1 MLKQVQHERNKFIRE
16 VNMKLK
22 VLVADKFP
30 DKYIQQMRD
39 LDLEVI
45 YNPKLGE
52 KDLPEAA
59 KDVDIIVVRS
69 TIVNEE
75 TINKGTKLNLIIR
88 AGSGVNNINIAAAN
102 KKGIYVTN
110 CPGMNAVAVAEL
122 AFGLMISLDRFIP
135 DNVSDFNKGVW
146 NKDKYSKGKGLK
158 GKTLGLIGVGNI
170 GKEVAKRAHAFEMN
184 VYGKDITRI
193 EGVQIKDFSEM
204 DQLLPLC
211 DIVTIHLP
219 ATPQTKGLFNKQM
232 FSYMKDGAYLINTS
246 RQDVIVE
253 DDLLEAIKE
262 KNIRYACDVFKGE
275 PEGKSGEVSSKLQ
288 NNPNIYVTHH
298 IGASTEQAQDAVAEE
313 TINIIKKFVHSGVIE
328 HWVNRAKI
336 TDANYQLVVK
346 HYDKP
351 GVLASVL
358 DVIRSG
364 HINIEE
370 IENIIFEGGIAAC
383 CTMKL
388 QNAATAD
395 MLKKISE
402 NANVISV
409 SHVEI

>member
-1 MLKQVQHERNKFIRE
+1 
-16 VNMKLK
+16 MKLK

-30 DKYIQQMRD
+30 EKYIQQMKD
-39 LDLEVI
+39 LDLEVV

-52 KDLPEAA
+52 KDLPEAG

-69 TIVNEE
+69 TVVNEE
-75 TINKGTKLNLIIR
+75 TINKSEKLNLIIR
-88 AGSGVNNINIAAAN
+88 AGSGVNNINIASAN
-102 KKGIYVTN
+102 KKGVYVTN

-122 AFGLMISLDRFIP
+122 AVGLMISLDRSIP

-170 GKEVAKRAHAFEMN
+170 GKEVAKRALAFEMN
-184 VYGKDITRI
+184 VYGKDISRI

-211 DIVTIHLP
+211 DVVSIHLP

-232 FSYMKDGAYLINTS
+232 FGYMKDGAYLINTS
-246 RQDVIVE
+246 RQDIVVE

-262 KNIRYACDVFKGE
+262 KHIRYACDVFKGE
-275 PEGKSGEVSSKLQ
+275 PEAKSGEVSSKLQ

-313 TINIIKKFVHSGVIE
+313 TINIIKHYVHSGVID

-336 TDANYQLVVK
+336 TDAHYQLVVK

-358 DVIRSG
+358 DVIRNG
-364 HINIEE
+364 NINIEE

-383 CTMKL
+383 CTLKL
-388 QNAATAD
+388 QTAATAE
-395 MLKKISE
+395 MLKQIKDNS
-402 NANVISV
+402 NVISI

>member
-1 MLKQVQHERNKFIRE
+1 
-16 VNMKLK
+16 MKLK

-30 DKYIQQMRD
+30 EKYIQELKD

-45 YNPKLGE
+45 YEPKLGE
-52 KDLPEAA
+52 KDLPKAA
-59 KDVDIIVVRS
+59 EDVDILVVRS
-69 TIVNEE
+69 TVVNED
-75 TINKGTKLNLIIR
+75 TINNSKKLNLIIR
-88 AGSGVNNINIAAAN
+88 AGSGVNNIAISAAN
-102 KKGIYVTN
+102 KKGVYVAN

-122 AFGLMISLDRFIP
+122 TMGLIIALDRFIP
-135 DNVSDFNKGVW
+135 DNVADFRNGVW

-158 GKTLGLIGVGNI
+158 GKTLGIIGVGNI
-170 GKEVAKRAHAFEMN
+170 GKEVAKRALAFEMN
-184 VYGKDITRI
+184 VYGKDISRI
-193 EGVQIKDFSEM
+193 EGVPIKDFSEM

-219 ATPQTKGLFNKQM
+219 ATPQTKGLFNKKM

-246 RQDVIVE
+246 RHDIIVE
-253 DDLLEAIKE
+253 EDLLEAIKE
-262 KNIRYACDVFKGE
+262 KNLRVALDVFKGE
-275 PEGKSGEVSSKLQ
+275 PEGKSGEVKSPLQ

-313 TINIIKKFVHSGVIE
+313 TVRIIKHYVHSGVID
-328 HWVNRAKI
+328 HWVNRAKV
-336 TDANYQLVVK
+336 TDAKYQLVVK

-358 DVIRSG
+358 DVIRQG
-364 HINIEE
+364 NINIEE

-388 QNAATAD
+388 KLPATAD
-395 MLKKISE
+395 MLKQISE
-402 NANVISV
+402 NPDVISV

>member
-1 MLKQVQHERNKFIRE
+1 
-16 VNMKLK
+16 MKLK

-30 DKYIQQMRD
+30 DKYIQQMKD

-69 TIVNEE
+69 TVVNEE
-75 TINKGTKLNLIIR
+75 TINNSKKLNLIIR

-122 AFGLMISLDRFIP
+122 TIGLMISLDRFIP
-135 DNVSDFNKGVW
+135 DNVADFNKGIW

-170 GKEVAKRAHAFEMN
+170 GKEVAKRALAFEMN

-211 DIVTIHLP
+211 DVVTIHLP

-232 FSYMKDGAYLINTS
+232 FSYMKNGSYLINTS
-246 RQDVIVE
+246 RHDIVIE

-262 KNIRYACDVFKGE
+262 KNIRYACDVLKGE
-275 PEGKSGEVSSKLQ
+275 PEAKSGEITSKLQ

-313 TINIIKKFVHSGVIE
+313 TINIIKHFVHSGVID

-336 TDANYQLVVK
+336 TDAHYQLVVK
-346 HYDKP
+346 HFDKP

-358 DVIRSG
+358 DVIRG
-364 HINIEE
+364 GNINIEE

-383 CTMKL
+383 CTLKL
-388 QNAATAD
+388 QTAATAE
-395 MLKKISE
+395 MLKTISE
-402 NANVISV
+402 NPNVLSV

>member
-1 MLKQVQHERNKFIRE
+1 
-16 VNMKLK
+16 MKLK

-30 DKYIQQMRD
+30 DKYIQQMKD

-45 YNPKLGE
+45 YNAKLGE

-59 KDVDIIVVRS
+59 LDVDIIVVRS
-69 TIVNEE
+69 TVVNEE
-75 TINKGTKLNLIIR
+75 TINKGKKLNLIIR

-122 AFGLMISLDRFIP
+122 AIGLMIALDRFIP

-170 GKEVAKRAHAFEMN
+170 GKEVAKRALAFEMN
-184 VYGKDITRI
+184 VYGKDISRI

-211 DIVTIHLP
+211 DVVSIHLP

-246 RQDVIVE
+246 RQDVINE
-253 DDLLEAIKE
+253 DDLLEAVKE

-275 PEGKSGEVSSKLQ
+275 PEGKAGEVSSKLM
-288 NNPNIYVTHH
+288 NNSNIYVTHH

-313 TINIIKKFVHSGVIE
+313 TINIIKKFVHSGVID
-328 HWVNRAKI
+328 HWVNRAKK
-336 TDANYQLVVK
+336 TDAHYQLVVK

-351 GVLASVL
+351 GVLATVL
-358 DVIRSG
+358 DVIRAG
-364 HINIEE
+364 NINIEE

-388 QNAATAD
+388 QAAATAD
-395 MLKKISE
+395 MLKQISE

>member
-1 MLKQVQHERNKFIRE
+1 
-16 VNMKLK
+16 MKLK

-30 DKYIQQMRD
+30 DKYIQQMKD

-59 KDVDIIVVRS
+59 KDADIIVVRS

-75 TINKGTKLNLIIR
+75 TINTSNKLNLIIR

-122 AFGLMISLDRFIP
+122 AIGLMISLDRFIP
-135 DNVSDFNKGVW
+135 DNVADFNKGVW

-170 GKEVAKRAHAFEMN
+170 GKEVAKRAIAFEMN

-232 FSYMKDGAYLINTS
+232 LSYMKNGAYLVNTS
-246 RQDVIVE
+246 RHDVVVE

-275 PEGKSGEVSSKLQ
+275 PEGKSGEVSSKLM

-313 TINIIKKFVHSGVIE
+313 TINIIKKFVHSGVID

-336 TDANYQLVVK
+336 TDAHYQLVVK

-358 DVIRSG
+358 DVIRG
-364 HINIEE
+364 GQINIEE

-388 QNAATAD
+388 QSAATAE
-395 MLKKISE
+395 MLKQISE
-402 NANVISV
+402 NENVISV

>member
-1 MLKQVQHERNKFIRE
+1 
-16 VNMKLK
+16 MKLK

-30 DKYIQQMRD
+30 DKYIQQMKD
-39 LDLEVI
+39 LDLDVI

-52 KDLPEAA
+52 KDLPQEAV
-59 KDVDIIVVRS
+59 DVDIIVVRS
-69 TIVNEE
+69 TVVNEE
-75 TINKGTKLNLIIR
+75 TINNGKKLNLIIR

-122 AFGLMISLDRFIP
+122 AIGLMISIDRFIP
-135 DNVSDFNKGVW
+135 DNVTDFNKGVW
-146 NKDKYSKGKGLK
+146 SKDKYSKGKGLK

-170 GKEVAKRAHAFEMN
+170 GKEVAKRALAFEMN

-219 ATPQTKGLFNKQM
+219 STPQTKGLFNKKL
-232 FSYMKDGAYLINTS
+232 FGYMKNGAYLINTS

-275 PEGKSGEVSSKLQ
+275 PELKSGDVSSKLQ
-288 NNPNIYVTHH
+288 NNPNVYVTHH

-313 TINIIKKFVHSGVIE
+313 TISIIKKFVHSGVID

-336 TDANYQLVVK
+336 TDAHYQLVVK

-351 GVLASVL
+351 GVLAGVL
-358 DVIRSG
+358 DIIRSG
-364 HINIEE
+364 KINIEE

-388 QNAATAD
+388 QNAATAE
-395 MLKKISE
+395 MLKNISE
-402 NANVISV
+402 NSNVISV

>member
-1 MLKQVQHERNKFIRE
+1 
-16 VNMKLK
+16 MKLK

-30 DKYIQQMRD
+30 EKYIQQMKD
-39 LDLEVI
+39 LDLDVI

-52 KDLPEAA
+52 KDLPEAG
-59 KDVDIIVVRS
+59 KDVDIIIVRS
-69 TIVNEE
+69 TVVNEE
-75 TINKGTKLNLIIR
+75 AINNSNKLNLIIR

-102 KKGIYVTN
+102 KKGVYVAN
-110 CPGMNAVAVAEL
+110 CPGMNSVAVAEL
-122 AFGLMISLDRFIP
+122 AVGLMISLDRHIP
-135 DNVSDFNKGVW
+135 DNVSDFNNGVW

-170 GKEVAKRAHAFEMN
+170 GKEVAKRALAFEMN
-184 VYGKDITRI
+184 VYGKDISRI

-211 DIVTIHLP
+211 DIVSIHLP

-232 FSYMKDGAYLINTS
+232 LSYLKDGAYLINTS
-246 RQDVIVE
+246 RQDIVVE

-262 KNIRYACDVFKGE
+262 KNIHYACDVFKGE
-275 PEGKSGEVSSKLQ
+275 PEAKSGEVSSKLQ

-313 TINIIKKFVHSGVIE
+313 TINIIKHFVHSGVIY
-328 HWVNRAKI
+328 HWVNRAKV
-336 TDANYQLVVK
+336 TDAHYQLVVK

-358 DVIRSG
+358 DVIRG
-364 HINIEE
+364 GNINIEE
-370 IENIIFEGGIAAC
+370 IENIIFEGGITAC
-383 CTMKL
+383 CTLKL
-388 QNAATAD
+388 QTAVTAD
-395 MLKKISE
+395 MLKQIKD
-402 NANVISV
+402 NNNVISI

>member
-1 MLKQVQHERNKFIRE
+1 
-16 VNMKLK
+16 MKIK
-22 VLVADKFP
+22 VLIADKFP
-30 DKYIQQMRD
+30 DKYINELNS
-39 LDLEVI
+39 LDLEVL
-45 YNPKLGE
+45 YQPKFGE

-59 KDVDIIVVRS
+59 KDVDILVVRS

-75 TINKGTKLNLIIR
+75 TINNSEKLNLIIR
-88 AGSGVNNINIAAAN
+88 AGSGVNNIHIAAAN
-102 KKGIYVTN
+102 KKGIYVAN

-122 AFGLMISLDRFIP
+122 AIGLMISLDRFIP
-135 DNVSDFNKGVW
+135 DNIGDFNKGTW

-170 GKEVAKRAHAFEMN
+170 GKEVAKRALAFEMN

-211 DIVTIHLP
+211 DVVSIHLP
-219 ATPQTKGLFNKQM
+219 ATPQTKGLFNKQL
-232 FSYMKDGAYLINTS
+232 FSYMKDGAYLVNTS
-246 RQDVIVE
+246 RQDIIVE

-298 IGASTEQAQDAVAEE
+298 IGASTQQAQDAVAEE
-313 TINIIKKFVHSGVIE
+313 TIRIIKHFVHSGVIE
-328 HWVNRAKI
+328 HWVNRAKV
-336 TDANYQLVVK
+336 TDAHYQLVVK

-351 GVLASVL
+351 GVLASIL
-358 DVIRSG
+358 DVIRQG
-364 HINIEE
+364 NINVEE

-388 QNAATAD
+388 KSAVSAE
-395 MLKKISE
+395 MLKVMRE
-402 NANVISV
+402 NPNVISV

>member
-1 MLKQVQHERNKFIRE
+1 
-16 VNMKLK
+16 MKLK

-30 DKYIQQMRD
+30 DKYIQQMKD

-45 YNPKLGE
+45 YNAKLGE

-59 KDVDIIVVRS
+59 KEVDIVVVRS
-69 TIVNEE
+69 TVVNEE
-75 TINKGTKLNLIIR
+75 TINKSNKLNLIIR

-122 AFGLMISLDRFIP
+122 AIGLMISLDRFIP
-135 DNVSDFNKGVW
+135 DNVADFNKGIW

-170 GKEVAKRAHAFEMN
+170 GKEVAKRALAFEMN

-219 ATPQTKGLFNKQM
+219 ATPQTKGLFNKQL
-232 FSYMKDGAYLINTS
+232 FSYMNNGSYLINTS
-246 RQDVIVE
+246 RQDIIVE

-313 TINIIKKFVHSGVIE
+313 TINIIKKFVYSGVID

-336 TDANYQLVVK
+336 TDAHFQLVVK

-364 HINIEE
+364 NINIEE

-388 QNAATAD
+388 QNGASAE

-402 NANVISV
+402 NPDVLSV

>member
-1 MLKQVQHERNKFIRE
+1 
-16 VNMKLK
+16 MKIK

-30 DKYIQQMRD
+30 DKYIQQMKD

-59 KDVDIIVVRS
+59 KDVDIVVVRS
-69 TIVNEE
+69 TVVNEE
-75 TINKGTKLNLIIR
+75 TINNSKKLNLIIR

-102 KKGIYVTN
+102 RKGVYVTN

-122 AFGLMISLDRFIP
+122 TMGLMISLDRFIP
-135 DNVSDFNKGVW
+135 DNVSDFNKGIW

-170 GKEVAKRAHAFEMN
+170 GKEVAKRALAFEMN
-184 VYGKDITRI
+184 VYGKDISRI

-211 DIVTIHLP
+211 DVVSIHLP

-232 FSYMKDGAYLINTS
+232 FSYMKNGAYLINTS
-246 RQDVIVE
+246 RHDIVIE
-253 DDLLEAIKE
+253 DDLLEAINE

-275 PEGKSGEVSSKLQ
+275 PEAKSGEVSSKLQ

-313 TINIIKKFVHSGVIE
+313 TINIIKHFVHSGVID
-328 HWVNRAKI
+328 HWVNRAKV
-336 TDANYQLVVK
+336 TDAHYQLVVK

-364 HINIEE
+364 NINIEE

-383 CTMKL
+383 CTLKL
-388 QNAATAD
+388 QTAVTAD
-395 MLKKISE
+395 MLRTISE
-402 NANVISV
+402 NPNVLSV

>member
-1 MLKQVQHERNKFIRE
+1 
-16 VNMKLK
+16 MKLK

-30 DKYIQQMRD
+30 EKYIQQMKD
-39 LDLEVI
+39 LDLDVV
-45 YNPKLGE
+45 YNPKLVE
-52 KDLPEAA
+52 KDLPEAG
-59 KDVDIIVVRS
+59 KDADIIVVRS
-69 TIVNEE
+69 TVVNEE
-75 TINKGTKLNLIIR
+75 TINRSEKLNLIIR

-122 AFGLMISLDRFIP
+122 AVGLMIALDRYIP

-170 GKEVAKRAHAFEMN
+170 GKEVAKRALAFEMN
-184 VYGKDITRI
+184 VYGKDISRI

-211 DIVTIHLP
+211 DVVSIHLP

-232 FSYMKDGAYLINTS
+232 FGYMKDGAYLINTS
-246 RQDVIVE
+246 RQDIIVE

-275 PEGKSGEVSSKLQ
+275 PEAKSGEVSSKLQ

-313 TINIIKKFVHSGVIE
+313 TINIIKHFVHSGVID
-328 HWVNRAKI
+328 HWVNRAKV
-336 TDANYQLVVK
+336 TDAHYQLVVK

-358 DVIRSG
+358 DVIRNG
-364 HINIEE
+364 NINIEE

-383 CTMKL
+383 CTLKL
-388 QNAATAD
+388 QTAATAE
-395 MLKKISE
+395 MLKQIKDNS
-402 NANVISV
+402 NVISI

>member
-1 MLKQVQHERNKFIRE
+1 
-16 VNMKLK
+16 MKIK
-22 VLVADKFP
+22 VLIADKFP
-30 DKYIQQMRD
+30 DKYINELNS
-39 LDLEVI
+39 LDLEVL
-45 YNPKLGE
+45 YQPKFGE

-59 KDVDIIVVRS
+59 KDVDILVVRS

-75 TINKGTKLNLIIR
+75 AINNSQKLNLIIR
-88 AGSGVNNINIAAAN
+88 AGSGVNNIHIAAAN
-102 KKGIYVTN
+102 KKGIYVAN

-122 AFGLMISLDRFIP
+122 AIGLMISLDRFIP
-135 DNVSDFNKGVW
+135 DNIGDFNKGTW

-170 GKEVAKRAHAFEMN
+170 GKEVAKRALAFEMN

-211 DIVTIHLP
+211 DIVSIHLP
-219 ATPQTKGLFNKQM
+219 ATPQTKGLFNKQL
-232 FSYMKDGAYLINTS
+232 FSYMKDGAYLVNTS
-246 RQDVIVE
+246 RQDIVVE

-298 IGASTEQAQDAVAEE
+298 IGASTQQAQDAVAEE
-313 TINIIKKFVHSGVIE
+313 TIRIIKHFVHSGVIE
-328 HWVNRAKI
+328 HWVNRAKV
-336 TDANYQLVVK
+336 TDAHYQLVVK

-351 GVLASVL
+351 GVLASIL
-358 DVIRSG
+358 DVIRQG
-364 HINIEE
+364 NINVEE

-388 QNAATAD
+388 KSAVSAE
-395 MLKKISE
+395 MLKVMRE
-402 NANVISV
+402 NPNVISV

>member
-1 MLKQVQHERNKFIRE
+1 
-16 VNMKLK
+16 MKIK

-30 DKYIQQMRD
+30 DKYIQQMKD
-39 LDLEVI
+39 LDLDVA

-59 KDVDIIVVRS
+59 VDTDIIVVRS
-69 TIVNEE
+69 TVVNEE
-75 TINKGTKLNLIIR
+75 TINNGKKLNLIIR

-102 KKGIYVTN
+102 KKGVYVAN

-122 AFGLMISLDRFIP
+122 AIGLMISLDRFIP
-135 DNVSDFNKGVW
+135 DNVNDFNKGIW
-146 NKDKYSKGKGLK
+146 AKDKYSKGKGLK

-170 GKEVAKRAHAFEMN
+170 GKQVAKRALAFEMN
-184 VYGKDITRI
+184 IYGKDITRI

-211 DIVTIHLP
+211 DVVSIHLP
-219 ATPQTKGLFNKQM
+219 ATPQTKGLFNKKM

-246 RQDVIVE
+246 RQDIIVE

-275 PEGKSGEVSSKLQ
+275 PEAKSGEVTSKLQ
-288 NNPNIYVTHH
+288 NNPNVYVTHH

-313 TINIIKKFVHSGVIE
+313 TIRIIEHFVHSGVID

-336 TDANYQLVVK
+336 TDAHYQLVVK

-351 GVLASVL
+351 GVLAGVL
-358 DVIRSG
+358 DVIRTG
-364 HINIEE
+364 NINIEE

-383 CTMKL
+383 CTLKL
-388 QNAATAD
+388 QTAATAE

-402 NANVISV
+402 NPNVLSV